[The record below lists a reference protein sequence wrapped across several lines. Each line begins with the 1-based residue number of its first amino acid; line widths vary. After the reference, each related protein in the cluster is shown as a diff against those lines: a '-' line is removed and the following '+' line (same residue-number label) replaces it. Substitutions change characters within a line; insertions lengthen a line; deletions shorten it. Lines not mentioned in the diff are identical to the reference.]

1 MQSELQKIISAMIS
15 CGISQS
21 QIDAF
26 EALYNEADKLKF
38 KFEEFDQYEKDGELY
53 VTFKVKS

>member
-1 MQSELQKIISAMIS
+1 MQSELQKIISNLLQ

-26 EALYNEADKLKF
+26 TALYNEADKLKF

-53 VTFKVKS
+53 VTFKVK

>member
-1 MQSELQKIISAMIS
+1 MQSELQKIISNLLQ
-15 CGISQS
+15 CGINQS

-38 KFEEFDQYEKDGELY
+38 KFEEFDQYEKDGPLY
-53 VTFKVKS
+53 ITLKIK

>member
-1 MQSELQKIISAMIS
+1 MID

-26 EALYNEADKLKF
+26 TALYNEAEKLKF
-38 KFEEFDQYEKDGELY
+38 KFEEFDQYEQDGELF
-53 VTFKVKS
+53 VTFKVK

>member
-26 EALYNEADKLKF
+26 EALYNEADKLKI
-38 KFEEFDQYEKDGELY
+38 KFEEFDQYEKDGPLY
-53 VTFKVKS
+53 ITLKIK

>member
-1 MQSELQKIISAMIS
+1 MQSELQKIISNLLQ

-26 EALYNEADKLKF
+26 EALYNEAEKLKIE
-38 KFEEFDQYEKDGELY
+38 FEEFDQYEKDGELY
-53 VTFKVKS
+53 VIFKVK

>member
-1 MQSELQKIISAMIS
+1 MQSELQKIISNLLQ

-26 EALYNEADKLKF
+26 TALYNEADKLKF
-38 KFEEFDQYEKDGELY
+38 TFEVFDQYEKDGELY
-53 VTFKVKS
+53 VTFKVK

>member
-1 MQSELQKIISAMIS
+1 MQSELQKIISTMID

-26 EALYNEADKLKF
+26 TALYNEAEKLKF
-38 KFEEFDQYEKDGELY
+38 KFEEFDQYEQDGELF
-53 VTFKVKS
+53 VTFKVK